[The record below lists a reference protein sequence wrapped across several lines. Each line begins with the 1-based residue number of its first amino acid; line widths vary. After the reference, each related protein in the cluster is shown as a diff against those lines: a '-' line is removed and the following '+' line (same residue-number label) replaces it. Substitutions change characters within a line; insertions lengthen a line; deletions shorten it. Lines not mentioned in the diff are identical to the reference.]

1 MEWWNCVSRRTNR
14 DDTGDSE
21 EREGRSRPYSELS
34 TEVSPIRTDDIDTLR
49 VARQE
54 ARDSLDKTID
64 AVEEKDSKAIS
75 TVRLN
80 LLLVG
85 LAITG
90 VSSAP
95 SAMYFANWFTIIG
108 FSSLLVSTISGIWA
122 YTYTDYAPGITAD
135 YLNELDSAEY
145 SEGEW
150 LRWMNQRYQLWIQ
163 TAVETDQ
170 ALATYLGRTHILQIV
185 AVGFLL
191 IGVIA
196 GLSGMG
202 PVSVIPHGIPPES
215 AGNQPI
221 TAGNSTA
228 VV

>member
-1 MEWWNCVSRRTNR
+1 MGWRSWISRRIDS

-21 EREGRSRPYSELS
+21 GRKERTRPYSELAA
-34 TEVSPIRTDDIDTLR
+34 EVSPIRTDDVDTLR
-49 VARQE
+49 VAREE

-108 FSSLLVSTISGIWA
+108 FSSLLVSTISGIWT
-122 YTYTDYAPGITAD
+122 YTYTDYTPGITAD

-145 SEGEW
+145 SEEEW

-170 ALATYLGRTHILQIV
+170 GLATYLGRTHILQIV

-191 IGVIA
+191 IGMIA

-202 PVSVIPHGIPPES
+202 PVSFIPQGIPPGS
-215 AGNQPI
+215 AGNQPV

-228 VV
+228 VL